1 MKLYQKKLFFLI
13 IMLFLSL
20 SLGGA
25 YFVEASLTSTSF
37 KLSNSQPHANKLIK
51 DPPKQLT
58 SGNFLEKVTGTL
70 GAGAMEEYAL
80 KWVNDTNPSPD
91 PIYLLETAN
100 ITQYLDPGTPF
111 NDSEVRNRPK
121 QIIYVMNQSNNPH
134 LIILNWDGNYF
145 QKTAVNLTNDLP
157 GFVPHSMS
165 VGSFPGSF
173 TAGVNGENRT
183 DEARTIFL
191 SNKTGYIAAV
201 IVYELFNEWT
211 NESLG
216 IQLYENTNQIK
227 TTVLGPVFINYPEAY
242 VAIGRN
248 VTGTKLSSDKSL
260 DELVIVSN
268 GNITIHTSPFSA
280 TVTGTN
286 NSRTISGSLS
296 LGSPNLHYDSKTF
309 SSPIAVISSDSD
321 SDNLD
326 EIVIAYDTSKMSIIG
341 KGSLDDPSGT
351 SLVEDFA
358 VNFLN
363 PSPTLLNASAWS
375 NMLRGD
381 VISDIK
387 FGDFDGTSHKDL
399 VVLCHNTT
407 FFALNFLSRSY
418 PYYTLIWN
426 QSFGLSQTTAYSF
439 AIGDTDNDRYNNI
452 TGIPHGNELVFA
464 INSSSN
470 RVLHFLVDDTD
481 QTGVNPLSEASYSL
495 NTPAILFSIADIDHN
510 GKNELLIVQ
519 ENASLRIWEHVYTIV
534 PEFQEGIVGQD
545 SVVNVQVTA
554 VELLY
559 NFSLDV
565 DLTQTGLQVVQQE
578 PLLFFDIDPGSD
590 MLVSKMAN
598 YTVRRL
604 PTYTDFSCNISSIYK
619 LDVTVGYPGYPEALP
634 FTNPYFPP
642 TMTSKFEFAF
652 STPEIIFIN
661 PTANDTVHG
670 NVKIQVDIS
679 LSPRFSLD
687 DVTLN
692 ITDENPSPE
701 QEYVEDTT
709 SMTYNSTTGYW
720 DFAWDG
726 TELNGSYAI
735 HIGAYT
741 SEERT
746 AFDSINVTVYNPVP
760 VVNLLEPSPFEIVS
774 GEIDV
779 RLSIVFP
786 DGTIDTIS
794 VIISGYQVVGS
805 YNPATDEWEGT
816 WDSTEGPNGQT
827 EIEVTV
833 TFTFDS
839 TQLQES
845 YIYYIEIDNP
855 TETTT
860 TTTTTT
866 ITTTSTTTPN
876 ATTGLTFVVLLITL
890 MTMGLV
896 VLKRKRMRISS

>member
-25 YFVEASLTSTSF
+25 YYVEASLTSTST
-37 KLSNSQPHANKLIK
+37 KLSNAQPHPSKQIK

-58 SGNFLEKVTGTL
+58 NGNFLEKVTGTL

-80 KWVNDTNPSPD
+80 KWVNDTNSSPD
-91 PIYLLETAN
+91 PIYLLEIGN

-111 NDSEVRNRPK
+111 NDSEVRNRPE
-121 QIIYVMNQSNNPH
+121 QIIYVINQSNNPH
-134 LIILNWDGNYF
+134 LIILNWDGNNF

-227 TTVLGPVFINYPEAY
+227 TTVLGPVFMNYPEVY

-260 DELVIVSN
+260 DELIIVSN

-286 NSRTISGSLS
+286 NSRTISGSLD
-296 LGSPNLHYDSKTF
+296 LGSPDLHYDSKAF

-351 SLVEDFA
+351 NLVEDFA
-358 VNFLN
+358 VDFLN
-363 PSPTLLNASAWS
+363 PSPTLLNASAWN

-381 VISDIK
+381 AISDIK

-399 VVLCHNTT
+399 VILCHNTT

-418 PYYTLIWN
+418 PYYTLTWN

-452 TGIPHGNELVFA
+452 PGIPHGNELVFA
-464 INSSSN
+464 VNSSSN
-470 RVLHFLVDDTD
+470 RDLHFLVDDAD

-519 ENASLRIWEHVYTIV
+519 ENGSLRIWEHLYTIV

-604 PTYTDFSCNISSIYK
+604 PTYTDFSCNISSTYK
-619 LDVTVGYPGYPEALP
+619 IDVTVGYPGYPEALP
-634 FTNPYFPP
+634 FANPYFPP
-642 TMTSKFEFAF
+642 TMTSKFELAF
-652 STPEIIFIN
+652 STPQIMFIN
-661 PTANDTVHG
+661 PTADDTVH
-670 NVKIQVDIS
+670 NIVKIQVDIS
-679 LSPRFSLD
+679 LSPKFSLD
-687 DVTLN
+687 DVSLN
-692 ITDENPSPE
+692 ISDENPSPE
-701 QEYVEDTT
+701 EEYVVDTT
-709 SMTYNSTTGYW
+709 SMIYNSSTGYW
-720 DFAWDG
+720 DYNWDA

-735 HIGAYT
+735 NIGAYT
-741 SEERT
+741 TEERT
-746 AFDSINVTVYNPVP
+746 AFDSINVIVYNPVP
-760 VVNLLEPSPFEIVS
+760 VVNLLEPSPYDIVS
-774 GEIDV
+774 GEIDIK
-779 RLSIVFP
+779 LSITLSN
-786 DGTIDTIS
+786 GTIDDISITIY
-794 VIISGYQVVGS
+794 GYPVVGS
-805 YNPATDEWEGT
+805 YNSVTKEWDGT
-816 WDSTEGPNGQT
+816 WDSTEAPNGLV

-833 TFTFDS
+833 TYTFEDIQS
-839 TQLQES
+839 QKS
-845 YIYYIEIDNP
+845 DVYYIEINNP

-866 ITTTSTTTPN
+866 STTSMTTPI
-876 ATTGLTFVVLLITL
+876 ATTGLTYVVLLITL
-890 MTMGLV
+890 ITTGLV
-896 VLKRKRMRISS
+896 VLKRKRMRISG